1 MMLLTAYY
9 FQASTEQRESAD
21 ITARDHI
28 VSDNSDIPNEY
39 LK

>member
-9 FQASTEQRESAD
+9 FQASAEQRAFGD
-21 ITARDHI
+21 ITARDPI
-28 VSDNSDIPNEY
+28 GSDNPDIPNEY